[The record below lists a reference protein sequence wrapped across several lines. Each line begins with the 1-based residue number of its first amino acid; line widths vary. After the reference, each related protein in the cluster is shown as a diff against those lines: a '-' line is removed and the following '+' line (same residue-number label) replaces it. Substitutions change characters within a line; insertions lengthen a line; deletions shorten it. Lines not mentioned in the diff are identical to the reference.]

1 MSKSG
6 IRRGEMAFIFAI
18 VLGLI
23 LGILIK
29 RVRLGI
35 LLGLIIGGVIVLLG
49 LPCIPTKKKKC
60 PCSDPGGAGIGLWC

>member
-1 MSKSG
+1 MSETKKPS

-18 VLGLI
+18 ILGLV

-35 LLGLIIGGVIVLLG
+35 LLGLILGASIVFLG
-49 LPCIPTKKKKC
+49 WIRVNKK
-60 PCSDPGGAGIGLWC
+60 